1 MTTHTIARN
10 IYAPIIRKVPSE
22 IFVSR
27 NMFNFVKINELNNKE
42 IPLRTTI
49 NYYVKKP
56 TYLGYSHSLSYS
68 SVLDIT
74 YLDYSFMVNPLVYD
88 SIKNEYIFPTKEQ
101 IEFVKKEFD
110 YMLHYFKI
118 NEVYDFFLID
128 DNVYVNFTTEE
139 VN

>member
-1 MTTHTIARN
+1 
-10 IYAPIIRKVPSE
+10 
-22 IFVSR
+22 
-27 NMFNFVKINELNNKE
+27 
-42 IPLRTTI
+42 
-49 NYYVKKP
+49 
-56 TYLGYSHSLSYS
+56 
-68 SVLDIT
+68 
-74 YLDYSFMVNPLVYD
+74 MVNPLVYD